1 MLISKSWTEGELRSD
16 SNPRVKTEHVL
27 IPADYQSGITL
38 VMLDSNQN
46 LRELLECPELPELS
60 PDSACGAPT
69 VTSSSDAAAATAAS
83 SSSD

>member
-1 MLISKSWTEGELRSD
+1 MDRGELRSY

-46 LRELLECPELPELS
+46 LRELLECPELPELL
-60 PDSACGAPT
+60 PDSAGGAPT
-69 VTSSSDAAAATAAS
+69 VTSSSDAAAAATAATAAVS

>member
-1 MLISKSWTEGELRSD
+1 MDRGELRSY

-46 LRELLECPELPELS
+46 LRELLECPELPELL
-60 PDSACGAPT
+60 PDSAGGAPT
-69 VTSSSDAAAATAAS
+69 VTSSYDAAAAAATAATAAS

>member
-1 MLISKSWTEGELRSD
+1 M
-16 SNPRVKTEHVL
+16 L

-46 LRELLECPELPELS
+46 LRELLECPELPELL
-60 PDSACGAPT
+60 PDSAGGAPT
-69 VTSSSDAAAATAAS
+69 VTSSSDAAAAATATTAAS